1 MYIKKASIQGM
12 SAPSASSAIRQV
24 RIRLSQVAMVHMEHK
39 NCKIQMHS
47 HLKSLLYDVKFM
59 PAWCTWPQEKN
70 EERNELDIIA

>member
-12 SAPSASSAIRQV
+12 RAPSASSAVRHL

-47 HLKSLLYDVKFM
+47 HLKSLFM
-59 PAWCTWPQEKN
+59 MSNLCQLGALGPRRKMKREMN
-70 EERNELDIIA
+70 LIL